1 MIQTL
6 QEIGVC
12 RENIEAIRHAD
23 DENQAKEYTLILI
36 AMFDDRHE
44 YVA

>member
-12 RENIEAIRHAD
+12 CENIDAIKRAD
-23 DENQAKEYTLILI
+23 DEEQAKECALLLI

-44 YVA
+44 YVS